1 MASRLDSVPADA
13 ARSIDGAS
21 GRIQP
26 GGGFMGEVDHQVVIK
41 LHISVG
47 SMVGMDVAVQGSI
60 MLTTG

>member
-1 MASRLDSVPADA
+1 
-13 ARSIDGAS
+13 
-21 GRIQP
+21 
-26 GGGFMGEVDHQVVIK
+26 MGEVDHQVVIK